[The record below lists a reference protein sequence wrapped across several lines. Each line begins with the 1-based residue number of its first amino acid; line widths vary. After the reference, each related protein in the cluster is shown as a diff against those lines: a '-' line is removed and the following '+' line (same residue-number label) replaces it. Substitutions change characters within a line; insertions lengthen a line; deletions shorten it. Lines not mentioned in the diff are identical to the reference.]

1 MIAKEISPSSL
12 PKLAECALFTGAPG
26 TSAAAERGTLLDRAI
41 RELLVDDPTTYDGLA
56 AEDQA
61 VARWGV
67 DELRSLS
74 GGYHVETREEH
85 LGMEVP
91 GLSKPGTADAVCV
104 RAQWVSD
111 IKTGQVRN
119 YRQQLAAY
127 ALACMVEHFADS
139 WTAHVVYVDQRL
151 RRTYDFT
158 RDQAEATV
166 SNLIAEASSRTAE
179 PTPNEYCGWC
189 ANFNGCRAIVRQSS
203 EALAL
208 VKGERALDEIRA
220 EIAADPLALSV
231 FAANWKAA
239 EKHLADPLL
248 ELLKTRLSDG
258 EEIPGWKV
266 SSMAGRD
273 FVEADAIAKAAAN
286 VSKETLILALGGKMS
301 GKNFRQF
308 CADSGVEVD
317 ETAIQTGAPITTLRQ
332 AKLKNN

>member
-12 PKLAECALFTGAPG
+12 PKLAECALYTSAPG
-26 TSAAAERGTLLDRAI
+26 ASPAAERGTLIDKAI
-41 RELLVDDPTTYDGLA
+41 RELLVDDPTTFDGLA

-61 VARWGV
+61 VARWGA
-67 DELRSLS
+67 DELRTLS

-111 IKTGQVRN
+111 IKCGQVRN
-119 YRQQLAAY
+119 YREQLAAY
-127 ALACMVEHFADS
+127 ALACMHEHFADS

-151 RRTYDFT
+151 RRTYTFT

-166 SNLIAEASSRTAE
+166 SAVIAEASSRLAE

-189 ANFNGCRAIVRQSS
+189 ANQNGCRALVRQSS

-208 VKGERALDEIRA
+208 VNSETSLAEIRDQ
-220 EIAADPLALSV
+220 ILANPVELSA
-231 FAANWKAA
+231 FAANWKLA
-239 EKHLADPLL
+239 EKQIAEPVIDALKERLAA
-248 ELLKTRLSDG
+248 G
-258 EEIPGWKV
+258 EDIPGWRV
-266 SSMAGRD
+266 TTGAGRQ
-273 FVEADAIAKAAAN
+273 FVEADAIARASAN

-301 GKNFRQF
+301 AEKFRQF
-308 CADSGVEVD
+308 CADAGVEVD
-317 ETAIQTGAPITTLRQ
+317 ESAVKAGAPITTLRQ
-332 AKLKNN
+332 IKKK

>member
-1 MIAKEISPSSL
+1 MIKEISPSSL
-12 PKLAECALFTGAPG
+12 PKLAECALFTSAPG
-26 TSAAAERGTLLDRAI
+26 ASAAAERGTLLDKAL
-41 RELLVDDPTTYDGLA
+41 RELFMDDPTTFDTLS
-56 AEDQA
+56 AEDKAA
-61 VARWGV
+61 VEWGV
-67 DELRSLS
+67 NELRVLS

-91 GLSKPGTADAVCV
+91 GLSRPGTADAVCV
-104 RAQWVSD
+104 RAKWVAD
-111 IKTGQVRN
+111 VKTGQVRN

-127 ALACMVEHFADS
+127 ALACMQEHFADS
-139 WTAHVVYVDQRL
+139 WTAHVVYIDQRL

-189 ANFNGCRAIVRQSS
+189 ANFNTCRAIVRQSS

-208 VKGERALDEIRA
+208 VHSSRTLEELRWEISS
-220 EIAADPLALSV
+220 EPLKLSV

-239 EKHLADPLL
+239 EKHLAEPLL
-248 ELLKTRLSDG
+248 DHLKARLSDG

-273 FVEADAIAKAAAN
+273 YVEADAIAKAAAN
-286 VSKETLILALGGKMS
+286 VSKETLILAMGGKMS

-317 ETAIQTGAPITTLRQ
+317 ESAVKCGAPITTLRQ
-332 AKLKNN
+332 IKTKK

>member
-1 MIAKEISPSSL
+1 MTKEISPSSL

-26 TSAAAERGTLLDRAI
+26 ASPAAERGTLLDKAL
-41 RELLVDDPTTYDGLA
+41 RELLVDDPTTFDLLNAEDKAAVEWGA
-56 AEDQA
+56 AE
-61 VARWGV
+61 
-67 DELRSLS
+67 LRALS

-104 RAQWVSD
+104 RAKWVAD

-127 ALACMVEHFADS
+127 SLACMEEHFADS
-139 WTAHVVYVDQRL
+139 WTAHVIYIDQRL

-189 ANFNGCRAIVRQSS
+189 ANFNSCRALVRQSS

-208 VKGERALDEIRA
+208 VNGETTLEEIRWD
-220 EIAADPLALSV
+220 IAADPLSLSV

-248 ELLKTRLSDG
+248 GLLKTRLSDG
-258 EEIPGWKV
+258 EDIPGWKV

-273 FVEADAIAKAAAN
+273 YVEADAIAKAAAN
-286 VSKETLILALGGKMS
+286 VTKETLILALGGKMS

-317 ETAIQTGAPITTLRQ
+317 ETAVKCGAPITTLRQ
-332 AKLKNN
+332 IKTKK

>member
-1 MIAKEISPSSL
+1 VIKEISPSSL

-26 TSAAAERGTLLDRAI
+26 ASAAAERGTLLDKAL
-41 RELLVDDPTTYDGLA
+41 RELFVDDPTTFDLLT
-56 AEDQA
+56 AEDKKA
-61 VARWGV
+61 VEWGAN
-67 DELRSLS
+67 ELRVLS

-91 GLSKPGTADAVCV
+91 GLSRPGTADAVCV
-104 RAQWVSD
+104 RAKWVAD

-127 ALACMVEHFADS
+127 ALACMQEHFADS

-179 PTPNEYCGWC
+179 PTPNEFCGWC

-208 VKGERALDEIRA
+208 VKSERALDEIRA

-239 EKHLADPLL
+239 EKHLADPLI
-248 ELLKTRLSDG
+248 ELLKTRLADG

-317 ETAIQTGAPITTLRQ
+317 ETAIKTGAPITTLRQ